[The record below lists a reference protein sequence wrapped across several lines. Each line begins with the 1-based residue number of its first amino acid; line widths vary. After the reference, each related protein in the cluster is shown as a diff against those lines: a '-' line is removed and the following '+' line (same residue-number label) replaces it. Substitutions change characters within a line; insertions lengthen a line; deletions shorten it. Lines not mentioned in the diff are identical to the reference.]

1 MLFHHLAFYHSGKGI
16 ARGASFII
24 KHNERSHCASL
35 FLYDTMQLL
44 ITCILIIYILPL
56 LAQDTVI
63 PSNWV
68 VCNDSS
74 QRAYYIYLMDFKNT
88 SCSVSREERL
98 QLAQGLFTT
107 VTDMFT
113 KENGT
118 IGSESYRIAYNTV
131 EIDTLIGLGSGQ
143 NANLV
148 SSFAIYDSIT
158 ASRSYYNQT
167 SAFLSKA
174 FTVLV
179 PTM

>member
-1 MLFHHLAFYHSGKGI
+1 
-16 ARGASFII
+16 
-24 KHNERSHCASL
+24 
-35 FLYDTMQLL
+35 
-44 ITCILIIYILPL
+44 
-56 LAQDTVI
+56 
-63 PSNWV
+63 
-68 VCNDSS
+68 
-74 QRAYYIYLMDFKNT
+74 MDFKNT

-113 KENGT
+113 KENGM

-143 NANLV
+143 NANMV

-174 FTVLV
+174 FPVLV
-179 PTM
+179 QTM